1 MRVLEVL
8 VVHPWQVYVCGVV
21 GHWVMFWSDMYTTIS
36 ERLQVVFED
45 HGIAGGNITRQF
57 LETTLSNF
65 VERLAPRANLP
76 SDSPDSTHHSVLHS
90 WGGRLFM
97 LPKEF
102 EFPSVDPAS
111 TWKLWWLGNDRKSQ
125 PPYRFISPLDLSS
138 NKQRKILSS
147 WKFMLGRF
155 ERVCLDA
162 GLHMPQH
169 PTEEDIA
176 RLYVP
181 VALYIR
187 DICSAAPRKRTCL
200 PSQLRLV
207 SLVRRVRNATSM

>member
-1 MRVLEVL
+1 MASLKADVTLLSDQISPTGIPPHVDLFKMIEKNYTAIV
-8 VVHPWQVYVCGVV
+8 QVPEA
-21 GHWVMFWSDMYTTIS
+21 IS

-111 TWKLWWLGNDRKSQ
+111 AWRLWWLGNDRKSQ

-176 RLYVP
+176 R
-181 VALYIR
+181 
-187 DICSAAPRKRTCL
+187 
-200 PSQLRLV
+200 
-207 SLVRRVRNATSM
+207 